1 VGVKKELN
9 FKYMNTNNGI
19 GLGTLM
25 FLIFLV
31 LKLTNFIQ
39 WSWWWI
45 TAPLWIPI
53 ALVGILTIIGLG
65 LIRYEEKQ
73 KNK

>member
-1 VGVKKELN
+1 
-9 FKYMNTNNGI
+9 MNTNNGI
-19 GLGTLM
+19 GIGTLL

-45 TAPLWIPI
+45 TAPLWAPI
-53 ALVGILTIIGLG
+53 ALVGFLTTIGLFM
-65 LIRYEEKQ
+65 IRHENKQ
-73 KNK
+73 NNK